1 MVSNTASKE
10 VTNMKQSDIS
20 PIRED
25 LETLKND
32 AKVLGHDLKIEG
44 KKQLSRAEE
53 RAMEALEEARER
65 GRDQFADIT
74 RFVQSN
80 PGQSLAIAFVGG
92 IIASMV
98 LGGRR

>member
-65 GRDQFADIT
+65 GRDQFAEIA